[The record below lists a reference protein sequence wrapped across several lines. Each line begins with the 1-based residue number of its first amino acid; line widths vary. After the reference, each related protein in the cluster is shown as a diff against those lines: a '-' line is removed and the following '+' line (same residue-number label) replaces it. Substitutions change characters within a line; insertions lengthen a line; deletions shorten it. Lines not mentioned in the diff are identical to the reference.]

1 MYKQDPEQVTVK
13 FIVLGNQGV
22 GKTSFL
28 SHACPDSFK
37 PDLSHK
43 IGIDFMTTYF
53 LLPHTEDS
61 F

>member
-28 SHACPDSFK
+28 DCKIFIYIAISQSFGK
-37 PDLSHK
+37 TQYS
-43 IGIDFMTTYF
+43 
-53 LLPHTEDS
+53 
-61 F
+61 